1 MNDHRQ
7 EMTIGQL
14 ARRAGVHVETI
25 RYYQR
30 KGLMRVPDKPWSGI
44 RRYADDDLTR
54 LRFIRS
60 AQTLGFTLA
69 EIREL
74 LRLEDGTHCSEA
86 AAIARQKLEEVRARI
101 AQLTGMEAAL
111 SKLLT
116 ECESGRGKQRCPL
129 IESLH
134 EKTLDN

>member
-74 LRLEDGTHCSEA
+74 LRLEDGT
-86 AAIARQKLEEVRARI
+86 R
-101 AQLTGMEAAL
+101 
-111 SKLLT
+111 KLLT